1 MNPILI
7 AIAGGSAS
15 GKTTVVKKII
25 EQLNSKDITVISHD
39 DYYKDLTHLALTERY
54 KVNFDHPD
62 SIDND
67 LFVAQLKDLLDGK
80 SISKPKYD
88 FVEHNR
94 SSEYELV
101 EPTKIIIIE
110 GILILEDERVRDLAT
125 IKLFVESDDDIR
137 FIRRLVRDTKERGR
151 SIESVINQYLTTV
164 KPMYYAF
171 IKPTKRYADI
181 IIPNDS
187 THDVAVDCIARMIND
202 MLNVGKLELQSI

>member
-88 FVEHNR
+88 FVQHNR
-94 SSEYELV
+94 SNEYELV

-202 MLNVGKLELQSI
+202 MLKGEN

>member
-62 SIDND
+62 SLDND

-80 SISKPKYD
+80 SIYKPKYD

-94 SSEYELV
+94 ASESELV

-202 MLNVGKLELQSI
+202 MLKGEN

>member
-25 EQLNSKDITVISHD
+25 EQLNSTDITVISHD

-202 MLNVGKLELQSI
+202 MLKGEN

>member
-39 DYYKDLTHLALTERY
+39 DYYKDLTHLPLTERY

-88 FVEHNR
+88 FVQHNR
-94 SSEYELV
+94 SNEYELV

-151 SIESVINQYLTTV
+151 SIESVINQ
-164 KPMYYAF
+164 
-171 IKPTKRYADI
+171 
-181 IIPNDS
+181 
-187 THDVAVDCIARMIND
+187 
-202 MLNVGKLELQSI
+202 LNQGGQN

>member
-1 MNPILI
+1 MNQILI

-62 SIDND
+62 SLDND

-202 MLNVGKLELQSI
+202 MLKGEN

>member
-1 MNPILI
+1 MHPILI
-7 AIAGGSAS
+7 AVAGGSAS

-25 EQLNSKDITVISHD
+25 ERLNSTDITVITHD
-39 DYYKDLTHLALTERY
+39 DYYKDLSELPLEERK

-62 SIDND
+62 SLDND
-67 LFVAQLKDLLDGK
+67 LFVAQLSQLLKGY
-80 SISKPKYD
+80 SIEKPTYD

-94 SSEYELV
+94 SRETTTIK
-101 EPTKIIIIE
+101 PTRIIIAE

-171 IKPTKRYADI
+171 IKPTKRYADM

-187 THDVAVDCIARMIND
+187 NHDVAVDCIARMIND
-202 MLNVGKLELQSI
+202 MLKGDN

>member
-1 MNPILI
+1 MKPILI
-7 AIAGGSAS
+7 AVAGGSAS

-25 EQLNSKDITVISHD
+25 ERLNSTDITVITHD
-39 DYYKDLTHLALTERY
+39 DYYKDLSELPLEERK

-62 SIDND
+62 SLDND
-67 LFVAQLKDLLDGK
+67 LFVAQLSQLLKGY
-80 SISKPKYD
+80 SIEKPTYD

-94 SSEYELV
+94 SRETTTIK
-101 EPTKIIIIE
+101 PTRIIIAE
-110 GILILEDERVRDLAT
+110 GILVLEDERVRDLAT

-171 IKPTKRYADI
+171 IKPTKRYADM

-187 THDVAVDCIARMIND
+187 NHDVAVDCIARMIND
-202 MLNVGKLELQSI
+202 MLKGDN